1 MIFWLFMM
9 LFPRVLYY
17 DIDKVQQKSQHVESF
32 KLDCGFYKFHPFIFQ
47 ILTYGGE
54 CLSFYFFLIYFQQGL
69 LIVAL
74 HLGY

>member
-54 CLSFYFFLIYFQQGL
+54 CLSFYFILDLFFLLTRG
-69 LIVAL
+69 
-74 HLGY
+74 